1 MNFNLPCKLL
11 VICAFVF
18 GLQPSCS
25 VEKRLYRPGYHIE
38 WKKKKSFEAVQK
50 STKTEELQTESSIVE
65 SKLEV
70 TEFVS
75 KDSSFADFPLLNS
88 TVSSENTI
96 STIEPDE
103 VKRVSNFQSVEPISQ
118 PTIEKKQFK
127 KANPQHTRIEADW
140 LGALY
145 LILVGLAL
153 LGLGFLFVYF
163 LSEVF
168 VLGILLF
175 FLFLTAAALCVLFG
189 IFLMLYLLLLA

>member
-38 WKKKKSFEAVQK
+38 WKKKKPVDVVQK
-50 STKTEELQTESSIVE
+50 PSKTEELKTEASRIESEVDLTGIV
-65 SKLEV
+65 V
-70 TEFVS
+70 
-75 KDSSFADFPLLNS
+75 KDSLFDVFPLENS
-88 TVSSENTI
+88 TATAKNSRLK
-96 STIEPDE
+96 IETDE
-103 VKRVSNFQSVEPISQ
+103 VKRLFDSKKVEEYSQ
-118 PTIEKKQFK
+118 KEIERNQLQ
-127 KANPQHTRIEADW
+127 KANTQSTRIEADW

-175 FLFLTAAALCVLFG
+175 FLFLTAAVLCVLFG